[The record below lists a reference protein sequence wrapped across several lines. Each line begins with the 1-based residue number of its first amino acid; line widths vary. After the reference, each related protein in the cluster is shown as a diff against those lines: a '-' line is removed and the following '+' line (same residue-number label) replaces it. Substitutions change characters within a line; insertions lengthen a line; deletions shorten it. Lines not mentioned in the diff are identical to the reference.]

1 MSVKVFRGKC
11 ANVGNLY
18 FDMHSMWIDRWIE
31 EWIQMLIIM

>member
-18 FDMHSMWIDRWIE
+18 FDIRIDVSASE
-31 EWIQMLIIM
+31 SVLPMNIQD